1 MAFPFE
7 PDRLGR
13 WITSIDEWLAWRRED
28 MTASDISVLFDAHP
42 FRKTREELAAEKRG
56 AEGKA
61 DTRSMR
67 SGRIFEVAG
76 AEAAREEKPEWLVE
90 KAGTYH
96 RIPGLRLGAT
106 PDFWVSLKSDL
117 NPTREVLET
126 KIASRWQWEKWQ
138 QRPPLAYFL
147 QTEATVMVTGVPRG
161 WLAILVM
168 DGKYPLHLY
177 EVPRHE
183 AAEARI
189 RDAVAGWWE
198 AWDTQKVPEPAP
210 TADLPVI
217 YDDGSVA
224 DFTADNL
231 MPALLTERE
240 ALKADIEHCTGR
252 LHDIDEEIKSKLGVA
267 RIGLLPGWSLRYPTI
282 NAKAYTVPA
291 RTYRRL
297 TVTRRDPQDERDDS
311 PPAA

>member
-7 PDRLGR
+7 PDRFGR
-13 WITSIDEWLAWRRED
+13 QITDYEKWLAWRRDD

-42 FRKTREELAAEKRG
+42 FGKTREELAAEKRG
-56 AEGKA
+56 APGKP
-61 DTRSMR
+61 DTSSMR
-67 SGRIFEVAG
+67 PGRIFEVSV
-76 AEAAREEKPEWLVE
+76 AEAVKEDKPGWVTE
-90 KAGTYH
+90 KAITYH
-96 RIPGLRLGAT
+96 RIPNLRLGAT
-106 PDFWVSLKSDL
+106 PDFWITHR
-117 NPTREVLET
+117 PTGEDILEILET

-189 RDAVAGWWE
+189 RDAVAGWWD

-217 YDDGSVA
+217 YDDGSVIDLA
-224 DFTADNL
+224 ADNL

-297 TVTRRDPQDERDDS
+297 TVTRKDPQDERDHS